1 MRLAPKIKIMFKN
14 NSKKISILFVLCFL
28 LFGLF
33 TIEVEADIVS
43 DSIENPLEA
52 DNFTELIA
60 NIIGWI
66 SNIGKAVAVI
76 MIIYAGLLFMIS
88 GGNEEKIT
96 KAKKTLI
103 WSLIGLGVLII
114 GDGFVN
120 IVKNLL
126 G

>member
-1 MRLAPKIKIMFKN
+1 M
-14 NSKKISILFVLCFL
+14 
-28 LFGLF
+28 
-33 TIEVEADIVS
+33 
-43 DSIENPLEA
+43 
-52 DNFTELIA
+52 IA